1 MMSSKV
7 VRQQLMQS
15 AILAKIDREDL
26 RIDTDRI
33 RQTLRVTRDHVSRDP
48 LMRSYLDRWEQIVS
62 DNDIDAVRAIV
73 AADDETAREM
83 RNLSPLHV
91 LLTEPERMQVLDKLR
106 AWWTTQGP

>member
-48 LMRSYLDRWEQIVS
+48 LMRSYLDQWEQIIG